1 VEQKKKILLIK
12 QFSFLLLG
20 SDILDQTTEDKPN
33 YYIIDPQ
40 QKTNENK
47 GEVLIDYKNKE
58 VSIV

>member
-1 VEQKKKILLIK
+1 
-12 QFSFLLLG
+12 LLLG